1 MELFYK
7 AYNMLPEFLRKV
19 IYAVFFLVVSPFILL
34 SSRLKQLFFKLTNK
48 TVREFAGIYLK
59 VNAWLF
65 LLFVIL
71 GLSFYF
77 DGLHQK
83 SLLPT
88 LLSNLRIEVILI
100 ALFISSS
107 IYYSRKYFNMPYSKG
122 VSNGSYTK
130 KK

>member
-1 MELFYK
+1 
-7 AYNMLPEFLRKV
+7 
-19 IYAVFFLVVSPFILL
+19 AVFFLVVSPFILL

-48 TVREFAGIYLK
+48 SVREFAGIYLK

-65 LLFVIL
+65 LLFVVL

-100 ALFISSS
+100 TLFISAS
-107 IYYSRKYFNMPYSKG
+107 IYYSRKYFN
-122 VSNGSYTK
+122 
-130 KK
+130 